1 MARNSNKQ
9 NCGKIQHSKQIQMI
23 HHLQDFVN
31 VKVGVKKFEVHKT
44 GLVE

>member
-1 MARNSNKQ
+1 
-9 NCGKIQHSKQIQMI
+9 MI

-44 GLVE
+44 GLVELS